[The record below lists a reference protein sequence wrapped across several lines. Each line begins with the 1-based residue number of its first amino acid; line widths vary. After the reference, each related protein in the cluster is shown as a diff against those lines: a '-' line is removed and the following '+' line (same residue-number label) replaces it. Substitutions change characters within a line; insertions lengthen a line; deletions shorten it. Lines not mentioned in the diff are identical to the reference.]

1 MRWRSGTCVRD
12 YPQFLHKPSSRST
25 GGTGIGLALVKQ
37 ITDLHHGTIAVK
49 SNVGQEAEFI
59 LQLPRKI
66 D

>member
-1 MRWRSGTCVRD
+1 M
-12 YPQFLHKPSSRST
+12 
-25 GGTGIGLALVKQ
+25 GLALVKQ